1 MRKPLLNTKSFRS
14 AQLELYVQM
23 YQFLISV
30 SVEAKELELADVG
43 EVSE

>member
-1 MRKPLLNTKSFRS
+1 
-14 AQLELYVQM
+14 M